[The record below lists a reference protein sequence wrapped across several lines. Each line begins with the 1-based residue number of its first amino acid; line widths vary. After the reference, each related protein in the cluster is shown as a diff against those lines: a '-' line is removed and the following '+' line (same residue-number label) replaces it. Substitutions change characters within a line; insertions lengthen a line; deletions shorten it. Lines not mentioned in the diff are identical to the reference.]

1 VSTGV
6 LQKAPSDKSP
16 APAHSKR
23 GRIRTSPGRLIIY
36 GVLTVAAILW
46 VLPIWWTVIDAS
58 KSTSDFFAHPFYDL
72 PREFNLFSN
81 IATAWTNASLG
92 SGFINSILYGIVG
105 AGASIAIASLA
116 SYAIVVLRIRGG
128 FTIFLMIFSGTVF
141 PLQMYIVPLF
151 KMYNYLGLYDTRLGL
166 FLFYTAVSVP
176 FCTLVLRGF
185 YSTVP
190 SEYREAALVEGA
202 SEARILGT
210 IYVPLSRSAVLV
222 LFLFQ
227 FTWIWNDLLFGIVL
241 SSSPSV
247 RPVMASL
254 SSLLGV
260 YAGSS
265 FPVVLSGALIAA
277 SPTLFLFFG
286 LRRFFVQGL
295 TLVARHG

>member
-1 VSTGV
+1 VNTGV
-6 LQKAPSDKSP
+6 LLKAPSDESS
-16 APAHSKR
+16 APADSRRKIR
-23 GRIRTSPGRLIIY
+23 RSNGRVIIY
-36 GVLTVAAILW
+36 AVLTVAAILW

-72 PREFNLFSN
+72 PHEFNLLSN

-128 FTIFLMIFSGTVF
+128 FTIFLVVFSGTVF

-151 KMYNYLGLYDTRLGL
+151 KMYNYLGLYDTRIGL
-166 FLFYTAVSVP
+166 FIFYTAVSVP

-190 SEYREAALVEGA
+190 REYREAALVEGV
-202 SEARILGT
+202 SEARILGK

-241 SSSPSV
+241 TSSPSV

-265 FPVVLSGALIAA
+265 FPVVLAGALIAA

-295 TLVARHG
+295 TLVARRG

>member
-1 VSTGV
+1 VNTGV
-6 LQKAPSDKSP
+6 LLKAPPGESS
-16 APAHSKR
+16 APRDSRRKI
-23 GRIRTSPGRLIIY
+23 GRWNGRVIIY
-36 GVLTVAAILW
+36 AVLTVAAILW

-72 PREFNLFSN
+72 PHEFNLFSN
-81 IATAWTNASLG
+81 VATAWTNASLG

-105 AGASIAIASLA
+105 AGASVAIASLA

-128 FTIFLMIFSGTVF
+128 FTIFLIVFSGTVF

-151 KMYNYLGLYDTRLGL
+151 KMYNYLGLYDTRIGL
-166 FLFYTAVSVP
+166 FIFYTAVSVP

-190 SEYREAALVEGA
+190 REYREAALVEGV
-202 SEARILGT
+202 SEARILGK
-210 IYVPLSRSAVLV
+210 IYVPLSLSAVLV

-241 SSSPSV
+241 SASPSV

-295 TLVARHG
+295 TLVARRG

>member
-1 VSTGV
+1 VNIGV
-6 LQKAPSDKSP
+6 LPKTASGKSS
-16 APAHSKR
+16 ASARLRR
-23 GRIRTSPGRLIIY
+23 GKNRRLSGKVIIY
-36 GVLTVAAILW
+36 AALTIAAVLWL
-46 VLPIWWTVIDAS
+46 LPLWWTLIDAS
-58 KSTSDFFAHPFYDL
+58 KSTSDFFAHPFYEL
-72 PREFNLFSN
+72 PREFSLFSN
-81 IATAWTNASLG
+81 IASAWTNASLG

-105 AGASIAIASLA
+105 AGASVAVASLA

-128 FTIFLMIFSGTVF
+128 FTIFLAIFSATVF

-151 KMYNYLGLYDTRLGL
+151 KMYNSLGLYDTKLGL

-190 SEYREAALVEGA
+190 REYREAALVEGA
-202 SEARILGT
+202 SETRILLS
-210 IYVPLSRSAVLV
+210 IYVPLSRSAALV

-241 SSSPSV
+241 SVSPSV

-260 YAGSS
+260 YASS
-265 FPVVLSGALIAA
+265 SLPVVLSGALIAA
-277 SPTLFLFFG
+277 SPTLLLFFG
-286 LRRFFVQGL
+286 LRRFFTQGL
-295 TLVARHG
+295 TLVARRG

>member
-1 VSTGV
+1 VNIGILS
-6 LQKAPSDKSP
+6 KAAPDKDS
-16 APAHSKR
+16 APAD
-23 GRIRTSPGRLIIY
+23 PGRGKKRRSAASVIIY
-36 GVLTVAAILW
+36 SVLAVAAILW

-58 KSTSDFFAHPFYDL
+58 KSTTDFYAHPFYDL
-72 PREFNLFSN
+72 PHEFNLFSN

-92 SGFINSILYGIVG
+92 GGFMNSILYGVVG
-105 AGASIAIASLA
+105 AAASVAIASLA

-128 FTIFLMIFSGTVF
+128 FTIFLVIFSGTVF

-151 KMYNYLGLYDTRLGL
+151 KMYNSLNLYDTRLGL

-176 FCTLVLRGF
+176 FCTLILRGF

-190 SEYREAALVEGA
+190 REYREAALVEGA
-202 SEARILGT
+202 SEARILGS
-210 IYVPLSRSAVLV
+210 IYVPLSRSAALV

-241 SSSPSV
+241 STSPSV

-254 SSLLGV
+254 SSLMGV

-265 FPVVLSGALIAA
+265 YPVVLSGALIAA
-277 SPTLFLFFG
+277 SPTLLLFFG
-286 LRRFFVQGL
+286 LRRFFTQGL
-295 TLVARHG
+295 TLVARRA

>member
-1 VSTGV
+1 MNTGV
-6 LQKAPSDKSP
+6 LPKAPPGNSQ
-16 APAHSKR
+16 APAVAKR
-23 GRIRTSPGRLIIY
+23 AKIRTSTGRLIIY
-36 GVLTVAAILW
+36 GVLSVAAILW
-46 VLPIWWTVIDAS
+46 VLPVWWTVIDAS
-58 KSTSDFFAHPFYDL
+58 KSSSDFFAHPFYDL

-81 IATAWTNASLG
+81 ISTAWTNASLG
-92 SGFINSILYGIVG
+92 SGFISSMLYGIVG

-116 SYAIVVLRIRGG
+116 SYSIVVLRIRGG

-151 KMYNYLGLYDTRLGL
+151 KMYNFLGIYDTRLGL

-260 YAGSS
+260 YGGSS
-265 FPVVLSGALIAA
+265 LPVVLSGALVAA

-295 TLVARHG
+295 TLVARQG